1 MSFVE
6 LFWSS
11 WLLMILVPMLM
22 MALLIVGA
30 VVLGAVLEVIG
41 QIGDFFLR
49 HRR

>member
-22 MALLIVGA
+22 MGLLFVGFF
-30 VVLGAVLEVIG
+30 VLGFILEAIG
-41 QIGDFFLR
+41 RIAEFFR
-49 HRR
+49 W